1 MLRKFLSHSGTKT
14 AQQEVKK
21 AQSVIGG
28 RTSKIKHITEIPV
41 TFKVSSL
48 FGGCG
53 LLTGLSLVLVPKRFI
68 ESEICLPFPSIHDG
82 DSVNWKVIS
91 LFTVC
96 CSCYG
101 WIGGKVYAFKTFRL
115 GDTKRFYRVL
125 GNLAN
130 KTPLAV
136 LHCAGFNV
144 TIFYGMFGVFTLI
157 ETLIY
162 GEPVYGM
169 DKLDHKQRRNMQ
181 YGNRRLM
188 APNKKNVRMYF
199 GGTALSQQVCSRDH
213 STLDSIHNISSV
225 PTFCVWQC
233 HVDGCTSILLV
244 ITVHENEQ
252 IDRDIIFE

>member
-188 APNKKNVRMYF
+188 APNKKM
-199 GGTALSQQVCSRDH
+199 SE
-213 STLDSIHNISSV
+213 
-225 PTFCVWQC
+225 
-233 HVDGCTSILLV
+233 CTSEELLYRSKFALE
-244 ITVHENEQ
+244 ITAHWTQ
-252 IDRDIIFE
+252 STIFLVFPLFVCGSATLMAAHRSYWLSLYTRMSK

>member
-1 MLRKFLSHSGTKT
+1 MLRKFLSNSGSKA
-14 AQQEVKK
+14 AQEELKK
-21 AQSVIGG
+21 AQKVVGG

-41 TFKVSSL
+41 TFKVSTL

-53 LLTGLSLVLVPKRFI
+53 LLSGLSLVLVPHRFI
-68 ESEICLPFPSIHDG
+68 ESEICLPFPNIHDG
-82 DSVNWKVIS
+82 ERATLKLIS

-115 GDTKRFYRVL
+115 GDTKRFQYVL
-125 GNLAN
+125 GNLVH

-162 GEPVYGM
+162 GQPVYGM
-169 DKLDHKQRRNMQ
+169 DKLDDVKRRNMQ
-181 YGNRRLM
+181 YGNKRMMAPHKKMTECSSDELIYRCKFALEITAHWTQSTIFLVFPIFVCGSATLM
-188 APNKKNVRMYF
+188 AAHRSYWMSLYTRM
-199 GGTALSQQVCSRDH
+199 SK
-213 STLDSIHNISSV
+213 
-225 PTFCVWQC
+225 
-233 HVDGCTSILLV
+233 
-244 ITVHENEQ
+244 
-252 IDRDIIFE
+252 